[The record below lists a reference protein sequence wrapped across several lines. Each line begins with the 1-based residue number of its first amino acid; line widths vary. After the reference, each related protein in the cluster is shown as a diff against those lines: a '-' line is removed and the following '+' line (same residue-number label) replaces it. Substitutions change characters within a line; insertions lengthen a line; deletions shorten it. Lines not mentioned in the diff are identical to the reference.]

1 MANLLGLTDLQWGLL
16 ANDAYRR
23 YAQRGDGPEAGYDNH
38 MPSEFNFRRY
48 PDINKTLKENGW
60 KEYTLSGLDENTLLN
75 LDWHIFEPLNLKD
88 SSTYDY
94 QGGIVNAFSA
104 RVYVNANTKQVIVSF
119 RGSES
124 FEEVFSSGNGDA
136 TNDWIG
142 NYGVILKDQIHE
154 QVNAAYYFTQQLKEI
169 LDADPILS
177 EGYQLAFTGHSLGGY
192 LASVISTIELAQD
205 IIHVPVG
212 GQNAVV
218 FNPFGATDTINT
230 IFQDGAPVVSEEI
243 GFSKDMGPKIAYH
256 VPSIPNPTVDPPSSE
271 SNVRIV
277 YNDFDMARRG
287 ELWNEIVQKEEAWG
301 LEANPLA
308 DFNPNKL
315 NPLND
320 AANISKIHPFYHGSI
335 AESLTKGDFVN
346 WLLAKKFNATPEQAA
361 EFLTFSRIA
370 HSIDNQL
377 LVMASAKNLEAA
389 QNGTYELSELLE
401 KVPTFY
407 LAMGESGLQLEE
419 ENVYDPLKNGFV
431 ISSLQMELVK
441 DRLAKGYENGY
452 ENSVLRQM
460 VESLKLIAG
469 ADLIASVEHTDRQG
483 YYKIQESLSEIL
495 IESLRG
501 YFKTPSSNWV
511 SPFVES
517 SNHQYF
523 VVKADEKDEKD
534 EKHYLGEERFIAALE
549 ADAMFSNG
557 KMPDTG
563 TFNIYEDFQSKI
575 GQAHEKF
582 DNYIISLRDTNKTS
596 LDASI
601 TTSAR
606 RDVVIVME
614 GNDTII
620 DDDGDDAYF
629 SGKGDDKIVGG
640 IGSDFIHGGFGY
652 QKEFLEKD
660 GNDSVDYSNLGTS
673 QVIVNASKYQVS
685 INLASEDP
693 DSNAPFYVNAY
704 DFPYY
709 IVDKVKI
716 DTGAIFDT
724 DYLVSIEYVIGTE
737 GDDIFIAG
745 TGVDKFSG
753 GNGVDTYKYSSTFG
767 HDTIIGGAGD
777 IDSNDVIEI
786 NGQIFSGIANKN
798 TGSDNYT
805 LLGKTI
811 QILNGDIATE
821 ATIKIIDGANSIEVE
836 NFTNG
841 DYGITLGKVDA
852 NIENGKQLFD
862 RALILRRD
870 PLMIDLDGDGIEL
883 ISPES
888 SRVFFDLDDDNTT
901 EKVGWVAPDDGL
913 FALDRNGNGKI
924 DNINELFGSPDQ
936 TGFEELATLDSNA
949 DKVINNQDVAYNDIL
964 VWQDKSSN
972 GIADTGEI
980 KSLMQAGISSISLD
994 AEALNPERV
1003 VEGNIVPEIS
1013 VATLYGQENEVAEVL
1028 LTLDTTATL
1037 DQPDGSGVATLPETL
1052 LLPQSRG
1059 YGSLLA
1065 LDKAMST
1072 DPILLKMMQDF
1083 VAMDITSVTANDLI
1097 NAVRNILFQWAG
1109 VANVDPAGRG
1119 TAVNGQELAF
1129 LERLYGSSYLFN
1141 GSIPNP
1147 PIGEPANGI
1156 NQAWDEVYDVLSA
1169 RLLAQG
1175 PLSDIFQGIL
1185 YDAANDGLLFS
1196 SSIKEIINNIDSL
1209 GDNDLQ
1215 LLAFSVLVSN
1225 FSGVS
1230 NYSDLGIN
1238 FEIVN
1243 ALLSLTRNII
1253 TTKGQFI
1260 VGTDGS
1266 QDYIFG
1272 TSDNEVIIGAKGADF
1287 IDGGDGDDVYFYSIG
1302 DGRDTI
1308 HDFLDNNVL
1317 QFGEGITQEDI
1328 ILDISGGGNGAAVIQ
1343 FKHSLTSFSPDVI
1356 YIKSNP
1362 FTGWIGNLT
1371 LRFED
1376 GKEID
1381 LAQGL
1386 VFYGTENSDSITGT
1400 IYGDYIIGGSGNDSL
1415 NGSILEFT
1423 IYQGQYFLA
1432 GSSDT
1437 IIGGPGNDY
1446 LSASGLNVYLD
1457 GGPGTDRLYG
1467 NRWFS
1472 GSSYLFGG
1480 TGNDS
1485 IYGIRGQNT
1494 LAGGEGNDIL
1504 EGSSIWISNN
1514 IFIIE
1519 RETSA
1524 TDRIINFKVIYD
1536 KLDVSGIDVEKFSDL
1551 NLSQNGK
1558 NVVLDLGNNN
1568 TYILENV
1575 SLTSLTPNNFIF
1587 TGDDQK
1593 LWGSAGADTVSGF
1606 GGNDTLSGGAGDDTL
1621 TGQGGNDQLDGDA
1634 GNDFI
1639 DGGEGDDTLFG
1650 DLGDDALLGGSGND
1664 FLHGGNGNDTL
1675 NGGAG
1680 NDELHGGQGE
1690 DIYVFAAGGGF
1701 DTIIDTGGVDT
1712 LKLEGGLTPENL
1724 KFTQVGDDL
1733 VIDIASGVTIVGQF
1747 SGDQDDV
1754 LEFASF
1760 DDGTIVELP
1769 NALLPINQPPAAR
1782 NDDFTLDEDSY
1793 LINNVLINDDD
1804 PNDDELSVQ
1813 SFSLITTSGASV
1825 ELLTSGVF
1833 IYTPAPN
1840 FNGVDSFDYT
1850 ILDSRGESDK
1860 ATVMINV
1867 NPVNDNPEASNDSF
1881 ATNVN
1886 TLLSGNVL
1894 VDNGYGADADID
1906 LDFLSVEPA
1915 VITTASGAS
1924 VNLRADGSFDYLPS
1938 QSFNGIDSFN
1948 YTLLDGQGGFDIGTV
1963 SLNIYS
1969 VNNPPEAVDDHYTGK
1984 TDQQISGNVLSNDSD
1999 IDNNLLAVISNSFTT
2014 SQGGIVSILQNGKFT
2029 YTPASGFSGLDSFS
2043 YTLVDEQGDQDSAI
2057 VNITIEEPVNE
2068 VLGTVASDN
2077 LIGTAGD
2084 DVLRSLAGSYDKMS
2098 GGLGTDIFVFGS
2110 ETLNG
2115 ARERDVIL
2123 DYEVGV
2129 DAIFLDN
2136 AASIGS
2142 IRATST
2148 GAVIFLEGDLDAIYV
2163 QGVGVLP
2170 GNLTFI
2176 PENIFMM

>member
-230 IFQDGAPVVSEEI
+230 IFQDGAPAVSE
-243 GFSKDMGPKIAYH
+243 IAYH

-407 LAMGESGLQLEE
+407 LAIGESGLQLEE
-419 ENVYDPLKNGFV
+419 ENVNDPLKNGFV

-460 VESLKLIAG
+460 VQSLKLIAG

-563 TFNIYEDFQSKI
+563 TFNIYEDFQRKI

-811 QILNGDIATE
+811 EILNGDIATE

-1119 TAVNGQELAF
+1119 AAVNGQELAF

-1147 PIGEPANGI
+1147 PIGGPADEI

-1175 PLSDIFQGIL
+1175 PLSDVFQGAT
-1185 YDAANDGLLFS
+1185 YNAVNDETTFS
-1196 SSIKEIINNIDSL
+1196 STLSDVLEKLKIFDLTSDVQSL
-1209 GDNDLQ
+1209 ALSSMPILAGNLEANSELVNT
-1215 LLAFSVLVSN
+1215 LLALP
-1225 FSGVS
+1225 
-1230 NYSDLGIN
+1230 
-1238 FEIVN
+1238 
-1243 ALLSLTRNII
+1243 RN
-1253 TTKGQFI
+1253 TVKAYGQFI
-1260 VGTDGS
+1260 VGTDGPDVVQGS
-1266 QDYIFG
+1266 YD
-1272 TSDNEVIIGAKGADF
+1272 DDVVIGAKGGDSLVGNDALLFLSGGAGND
-1287 IDGGDGDDVYFYSIG
+1287 IYYYNIGDGGDIIYDNF
-1302 DGRDTI
+1302 
-1308 HDFLDNNVL
+1308 FDNNIL
-1317 QFGEGITQEDI
+1317 QFGDGITLSDIVFKPSIGMIINFRNNSTDSIFIQEDSDGLGI
-1328 ILDISGGGNGAAVIQ
+1328 RTL
-1343 FKHSLTSFSPDVI
+1343 KFS
-1356 YIKSNP
+1356 
-1362 FTGWIGNLT
+1362 
-1371 LRFED
+1371 D
-1376 GKEID
+1376 GTEID
-1381 LAQGL
+1381 LRKGL
-1386 VFYGTENSDSITGT
+1386 TLHGTEETDSLIGTG
-1400 IYGDYIIGGSGNDSL
+1400 YGDYIIGNAGDDVLIGNISDFLNKINNKVGSDT
-1415 NGSILEFT
+1415 ILGGPGDD
-1423 IYQGQYFLA
+1423 YLA
-1432 GSSDT
+1432 GS
-1437 IIGGPGNDY
+1437 GPD
-1446 LSASGLNVYLD
+1446 LYLD
-1457 GGPGTDRLYG
+1457 GGDGNDLLYG
-1467 NRWFS
+1467 NPVSS
-1472 GSSYLFGG
+1472 GNGFLYGGAGNDQINGIRGFNILAGG
-1480 TGNDS
+1480 TGNDILQGNFNS
-1485 IYGIRGQNT
+1485 IYLIEIE
-1494 LAGGEGNDIL
+1494 GE
-1504 EGSSIWISNN
+1504 
-1514 IFIIE
+1514 
-1519 RETSA
+1519 A
-1524 TDRIINFKVIYD
+1524 TDRIKGFSSFSS
-1536 KLDVSGIDVEKFSDL
+1536 KLDVSGIGAASLSDL
-1551 NLSQNGK
+1551 NLSQSGA

-1575 SLTSLTPNNFIF
+1575 SLTSLTPSNFIF